1 MPLSFDHS
9 MRTKRGRIAR
19 QPRLYLG
26 KRAAAWV
33 KVETASSAPEPVPRF
48 LELPDALERMSLITQ
63 PSIRTHSRGTASGK
77 AGRTGCSRA
86 RLS

>member
-48 LELPDALERMSLITQ
+48 LELPDALGKDEPDHSAQHPHTFQRYC
-63 PSIRTHSRGTASGK
+63 IRQGWPDRV
-77 AGRTGCSRA
+77 
-86 RLS
+86 